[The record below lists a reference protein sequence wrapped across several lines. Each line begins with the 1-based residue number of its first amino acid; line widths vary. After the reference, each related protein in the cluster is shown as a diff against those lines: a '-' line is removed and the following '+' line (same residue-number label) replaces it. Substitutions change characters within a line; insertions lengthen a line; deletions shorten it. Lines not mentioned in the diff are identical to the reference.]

1 MIGGEEMAVSAVLVE
16 ADKPKE
22 AFYPPGWV
30 DRLTDWVDTLRI
42 PAWAFYLLVWII
54 LFAIETA
61 VNWYTGVYPVGTIF
75 PYHLIF
81 TGIVVYTTAMIH
93 YLDSVTRHSLKSFR
107 PALIGDDADFA
118 RLEHKLTTMPAR
130 STLLATIGGLL
141 LGVPI
146 ALVIADDRTRSL
158 TKLLDS
164 VPSMVLNMTLLAII
178 WTMMGVFAFHT
189 ARQLYLVSRI
199 YSTACHVDLFRRGP
213 LYAFSG
219 LAARTAFALAILPYA
234 GIITRPA
241 VTENVAIVWAAISV
255 NIAGLLIFVW
265 PLLGMHRLMEAE
277 KKRLLDQNGQ
287 KMEAAINET
296 HRRLD
301 AQDLTGMENLKDA
314 LDNLVTEQTVVS
326 KISTWPWQ
334 LGTVSVL
341 ATALFL
347 PIILWVVQR
356 LLDRLLGF

>member
-1 MIGGEEMAVSAVLVE
+1 M
-16 ADKPKE
+16 
-22 AFYPPGWV
+22 
-30 DRLTDWVDTLRI
+30 
-42 PAWAFYLLVWII
+42 I
-54 LFAIETA
+54 LFTVETT
-61 VNWYTGVYPVGTIF
+61 VSWYTGVYPVGTIF

-93 YLDSVTRHSLKSFR
+93 YLDSVARHSLKSFR

-118 RLEHKLTTMPAR
+118 RLEYRLTTMPAR
-130 STLLATIGGLL
+130 STLLATIGGLI

-164 VPSMVLNMTLLAII
+164 VPSTVLNVTLLAII

-277 KKRLLDQNGQ
+277 KKRLLDENGQ
-287 KMEAAINET
+287 EMKAAIADT

-301 AQDLTGMENLKDA
+301 AGDLSEMVNLKNA
-314 LDNLVTEQTVVS
+314 LDNLVSEQMVIT

-334 LGTVSVL
+334 AGTVGVL
-341 ATALFL
+341 ASALFL
-347 PIILWVVQR
+347 PVILWIVERVLER
-356 LLDRLLGF
+356 LMGF